1 VTGPLSPGLAWL
13 DGLGPQRIRPGLTR
27 TRALLDALGRP
38 QASYRSILI
47 GGTNGKGSAAA
58 TAAAVLQAAGVRTGL
73 YTSPH
78 LVRVNERI
86 RLLERDVDDR
96 RLDEVL
102 SLLAAISSR
111 PDPPTYFEALTV
123 AAFELFER
131 ARVEVAVV
139 EVGLGGRLDATN
151 VLSPDVSVVTNVG
164 RDHLDVLGP
173 TLADVAREKAGI
185 FRAGRPAFTAAPAHP
200 MLRQEAERIGARLV
214 EVAPTDRTSPLAGR
228 HQRTNLAL
236 ALAAVNALVAVPE
249 ETLAKGVA
257 ATRWPGRL
265 QRVARPGRRDLLLDG
280 AHNVDGAA
288 ALAAYLVES
297 GLSGEV
303 DLVFG
308 GLADKELPAMLATLA
323 PLVRRIVLTAPE
335 SPRAEAPELLAARL
349 GRPELPCASDV
360 ASAIAL
366 LECGG
371 AAPILVTGSLV
382 LVGEALRIHSGGA

>member
-1 VTGPLSPGLAWL
+1 MTGPLSPGLAWL